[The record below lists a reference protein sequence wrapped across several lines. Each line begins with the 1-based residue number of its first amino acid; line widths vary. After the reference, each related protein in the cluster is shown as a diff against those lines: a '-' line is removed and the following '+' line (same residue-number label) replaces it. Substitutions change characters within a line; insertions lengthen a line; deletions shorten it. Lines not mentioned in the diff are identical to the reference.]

1 MDGVCGIQAK
11 EKQITICPHPN
22 KALGHAKAVYQS
34 PVGTISSGW
43 KYEGN
48 KVIYEIEIPSNT
60 KAKIILPDGRNEEV
74 VAGKYC
80 F

>member
-1 MDGVCGIQAK
+1 MKGN
-11 EKQITICPHPN
+11 QIIISPHPN
-22 KALGHAKAVYQS
+22 KDLRHAKAVYQS
-34 PVGTISSGW
+34 PVGIISSGW

-48 KVIYEIEIPSNT
+48 EVVYEIEIPSNT